1 MNNNFMRAQ
10 QGNRNRNRN
19 NRTRHRSTG
28 GNGSGGGG
36 NSANKVFDSNGPDVK
51 LRGTAQTIAEKYMQ
65 LGRDSQSSGDS
76 VAAENYY
83 QHAEHYYR
91 IWAANQP
98 VGQSLQMSRK
108 LGEDEFEDDNGQDQ
122 GDDEGAE
129 GQMPEAAAPA
139 DSMEASTDTP
149 PQEGQPTQDRQD
161 RNARNPRDGGRERF
175 RPRWQNR
182 RDRPGPEANREEP
195 AAAPAV
201 EPALSPVPNGEPD
214 AGHWEAPS
222 FLQRPSTVPAELPV
236 EAAAAV
242 DVAPRPARTRRPRE
256 TTAAPASADETPQ
269 GD

>member
-129 GQMPEAAAPA
+129 SQMPEAANPA
-139 DSMEASTDTP
+139 DAMEAQVDAPSQD
-149 PQEGQPTQDRQD
+149 GQPAQERQD
-161 RNARNPRDGGRERF
+161 RNARNPREGGRERF

-182 RDRPGPEANREEP
+182 RDRPAQEGNREEAAVPQAESAPSP
-195 AAAPAV
+195 A
-201 EPALSPVPNGEPD
+201 PNSEPD

-222 FLQRPSTVPAELPV
+222 FLQRPTSAPSELPPTPAA
-236 EAAAAV
+236 EA
-242 DVAPRPARTRRPRE
+242 DVAPRPARARRPRE
-256 TTAAPASADETPQ
+256 APAPAIVDETPQ